1 MRFNQYF
8 RQCFCLTLSVLLFT
22 SFFLAGCG
30 GKVPSTLKLLGIKE
44 IKPCT
49 LGLKLEPGESCRYV
63 DSNEDFSFDFI
74 FYVPARRFGHGA
86 GFHAGTVKTPSGTYP
101 IGGVAMSGGVISN
114 RLSNDLIVTIN
125 KTGAQICVGQVTV
138 QDYRDFD
145 LAVTQKCFSASR
157 NSDGSWT
164 VNRLPLPAGSK

>member
-1 MRFNQYF
+1 MRFNQNV
-8 RQCFCLTLSVLLFT
+8 RQYLYLILPVLLFT
-22 SFFLAGCG
+22 SIFLAGCG
-30 GKVPSTLKLLGIKE
+30 GKVPPTLKLMGIRE

-49 LGLKLEPGESCRYV
+49 LGLKLKPGEGCRYV

-101 IGGVAMSGGVISN
+101 VGGVAMSGGVTSQ
-114 RLSNDLIVTIN
+114 RLSNDFILTIN
-125 KTGAQICVGQVTV
+125 STVAQISVGQVVV
-138 QDYRDFD
+138 QDYKDFD
-145 LAVTQKCFSASR
+145 PAKKKYFSASR

-164 VNRLPLPAGSK
+164 VNRLPLPTGTK